1 MSDSKDQAQSLFL
14 NALELSTESARA
26 AYVEAQC
33 GEDPELRK
41 EVEQLLDHARRLGP
55 FLEPGEEEGDGT
67 IAHPISERPGTV
79 IGPYKLLQ
87 QIGEGGMGVVFMAE
101 QSQPLRRTVALK
113 IIKPGMDTRQV
124 IARFEAER
132 QAVAMMDH
140 PNIAKVLDAGTT
152 DSGRPYFVM
161 ELVKGVPITKYCDEK
176 LLPLRARLELFT
188 QVCQAVQHAHQKGI
202 IHRDIKP
209 NNVLVAEY
217 DNRAVPKVI
226 DFGVAKATAQ
236 RLTERT
242 MFTEFGQVLGTMEY
256 MSPEQ
261 SKFNQLDIDTR
272 SDIYSLGVLLYE
284 LLAGSTPFEGKRL
297 HAAAFDEMLR
307 IIREEEP
314 PKPSTRLSSI
324 DTLPSVAVNRHTEPG
339 RLSKDV
345 RGELDWMVMKAL
357 EKDRNRRYESAS
369 GFAADIERH
378 LHDEPVE
385 AGPQAYAYRL
395 KKYVRRNK
403 VGVLAGSAIALALAV
418 GLILASIGFIQARQ
432 QAIIARTQAA
442 RAVQM
447 QQFLEEMLS
456 SIDPNTDKGAAVTV
470 QQVLDRAAEKVDTDF
485 AHQPEIRAALHETI
499 GRSYFGLR
507 LYESSAKHLQL
518 AVDLRRRYLT
528 EEPLEL
534 AGALYLLA
542 DRFTSDLSQR
552 EKALSHC
559 REAVAIFAARLPE
572 NDARLAEARSLE
584 AMLSAQGATAG
595 RTNLDV
601 FVATLLP
608 ITLTLTDDQL
618 TRLPANWAR
627 AVAEAKR
634 LHGEGDAVGAR
645 AALKR
650 GHIATIATI
659 RELCSTGQP
668 DAARQYLRQTY
679 TPYLEAPFVRP
690 LVPLGLI
697 GATHAMKSEGED
709 PLVIEAVL
717 REAVV
722 AGHTVWGPEH
732 PYIAWALSDLAM
744 LLRDQGR
751 LDEAET
757 LAREALVMRRKILG
771 NANPDTVESLKGLID
786 VLQRAGKSAEADN
799 FRREMAIPA
808 DDALRNTSGKQKQGR
823 AE

>member
-1 MSDSKDQAQSLFL
+1 MGIEQLSKDQIFNVA
-14 NALELSTESARA
+14 AELHDPVARA
-26 AYVEAQC
+26 SYLDHACAEK
-33 GEDPELRK
+33 PELR
-41 EVEQLLDHARRLGP
+41 VEIEDLLARDSAQDS
-55 FLEPGEEEGDGT
+55 FLNS
-67 IAHPISERPGTV
+67 PISNYDVTIDRPIAEGPGTV

-101 QSQPLRRTVALK
+101 QTEPIQRTVALK

-176 LLPLRARLELFT
+176 HLPLRARLELFV

-202 IHRDIKP
+202 IHRDLKP

-217 DNRAVPKVI
+217 DNHAVPKVI

-314 PKPSTRLSSI
+314 QKPSTRLSSI
-324 DTLPSVAVNRHTEPG
+324 DTLPSVAANRHTEPA
-339 RLSKDV
+339 RLRKEVS
-345 RGELDWMVMKAL
+345 GELDWIVMKAL
-357 EKDRNRRYESAS
+357 EKDRNRRYETAS

-385 AGPQAYAYRL
+385 AGPPTYAYRL
-395 KKYVRRNK
+395 KKFARRNK
-403 VGVLAGSAIALALAV
+403 VGVTAGSAIALALAV
-418 GLILASIGFIQARQ
+418 GFLLASIGFIQARQ
-432 QAIIARTQAA
+432 QANIARTQAA
-442 RAVQM
+442 RVIQV
-447 QQFLEEMLS
+447 QQFLEEMLG
-456 SIDPNTDKGAAVTV
+456 SIDPNTEKGSAVTV
-470 QQVLDRAAEKVDTDF
+470 QQVLDRAAAKVEKNF
-485 AHQPEIRAALHETI
+485 ADQPEIRAVLHETI
-499 GRSYFGLR
+499 GRNYFGLR
-507 LYESSAKHLQL
+507 LFEPAVRHLQL

-528 EEPLEL
+528 EEPIEL

-542 DRFTSDLSQR
+542 DSLTSDLSQR

-559 REAVAIFAARLPE
+559 RDAVAIYALRLPE

-584 AMLSAQGATAG
+584 AMLSGQGATAG
-595 RTNLDV
+595 RINSDV

-618 TRLPANWAR
+618 ARSPAEWTR
-627 AVAEAKR
+627 AVVEAKR
-634 LHGEGDAVGAR
+634 LHGAGDIAGAR
-645 AALKR
+645 AALKQ
-650 GHIATIATI
+650 GHIAAIARI

-668 DAARQYLRQTY
+668 DAARQYMRQTY
-679 TPYLEAPFVRP
+679 TPFLETPSMRP

-697 GATHAMKSEGED
+697 GVTHAMQSESED
-709 PLVIEAVL
+709 PRVIEAVL
-717 REAVV
+717 REAVS
-722 AGHTVWGPEH
+722 AGHNVWGPEH
-732 PYIAWALSDLAM
+732 PNIAWALSDLAK
-744 LLRDQGR
+744 LLREQGK
-751 LDEAET
+751 LSDAEPF
-757 LAREALVMRRKILG
+757 AREAFAMRRKILG
-771 NANPDTVESLKGLID
+771 DEHPDTVESLKDLID
-786 VLQRAGKSAEADN
+786 VLQQGGKSAEAKN
-799 FRREMAIPA
+799 LRREMAVPA
-808 DDALRNTSGKQKQGR
+808 AAASPPSTDPKPTAP
-823 AE
+823 